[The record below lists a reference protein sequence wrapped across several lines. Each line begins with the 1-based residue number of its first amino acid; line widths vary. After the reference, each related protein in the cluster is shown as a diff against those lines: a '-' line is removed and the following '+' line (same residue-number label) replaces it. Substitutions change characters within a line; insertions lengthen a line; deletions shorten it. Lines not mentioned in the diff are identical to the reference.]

1 MISFFRKLRQRLLAE
16 SQLSKYLLYALGE
29 ILLVVIGILIALQI
43 NNWNE
48 YRKDRI
54 SELSFLTNLG
64 HDLQND
70 IGLLD
75 EIVSLDS
82 SILDDLRFTQHDL
95 LNLEDIEEVR
105 FTNSR
110 FKYRFFIPNKT
121 TYENITSSG
130 KIGLIQNDSIVELWM
145 SYYRTAQTIR
155 ETTDESL
162 KNYSRDIEDFY
173 TRFDHVI
180 QSPRLKRKTITDYR
194 ETPFVLNSL
203 RYKGGLIIFQINNYT
218 ILKQQAQYL
227 LQLITQEV
235 SRLSG

>member
-1 MISFFRKLRQRLLAE
+1 MISFFRKLRQRLLAGN
-16 SQLSKYLLYALGE
+16 QLSKYLLYALGE